1 MGFSLVGR
9 IRGVVVVLVCGG
21 GGGISSLLLPRR
33 TRRKDSPVAI
43 LTAQV
48 INTTTMQI
56 IIKCLF
62 SILLR
67 SVKIE
72 IGTIHELRRVVVD
85 KKENQV
91 D

>member
-21 GGGISSLLLPRR
+21 GGISSLLLPRR
-33 TRRKDSPVAI
+33 TRGKDPPVAI

-48 INTTTMQI
+48 INTTTIQI

-72 IGTIHELRRVVVD
+72 IGTIHELRRAVVD

>member
-1 MGFSLVGR
+1 MGFSLVGQ
-9 IRGVVVVLVCGG
+9 RGVVVCGG
-21 GGGISSLLLPRR
+21 GGGGGTSSLLLPRR
-33 TRRKDSPVAI
+33 PPLRKDPPVAI